1 MSKFISPSENIVII
15 NKYYV
20 SAIEGLGDDDVRLNK
35 RKSLSSKR
43 LRGFKRGKVGPKDGK
58 DHIGGNY
65 AAAVNV
71 EMNLPKLLPEATN
84 LDVGVFLD
92 AGNVW
97 GVDYDNS
104 IQDSDK
110 LRSSTGIVANYSS
123 PIGPLSFIFSQ
134 NISKAS
140 TDETENFNFQLGTTF

>member
-1 MSKFISPSENIVII
+1 MLSYRGWRWRCE
-15 NKYYV
+15 
-20 SAIEGLGDDDVRLNK
+20 IEQ
-35 RKSLSSKR
+35 RKSLRPKR

-71 EMNLPKLLPEATN
+71 EMNLPKTLPEATN
-84 LDVGVFLD
+84 LDVGILRWVMY
-92 AGNVW
+92 

-123 PIGPLSFIFSQ
+123 PIGPFRSFFLKHLQSINWWNRKLEFSIRN
-134 NISKAS
+134 NILKWKKYL
-140 TDETENFNFQLGTTF
+140 FY